1 MNIFELI
8 SLVGINFGSYFFIL
22 YIVLFSILVVIKCK
36 EKTTFKEAMGKQ
48 WCDAFFIYFPLAI
61 FALLGVGVGTNIAMD
76 LSILSC
82 KGFWNKLFATHVV
95 LSVLIFFIV
104 YYQSKEIK
112 KEQ

>member
-8 SLVGINFGSYFFIL
+8 SLVGINFGSYFFVL
-22 YIVLFSILVVIKCK
+22 YIVLFSISIVIKYK
-36 EKTTFKEAMGKQ
+36 KKIIFEEAMGKQ
-48 WCDAFFIYFPLAI
+48 WCNIFFIYFPLAI
-61 FALLGVGVGTNIAMD
+61 FALLGIGVGMNIFMN

-104 YYQSKEIK
+104 HYQLKEIK